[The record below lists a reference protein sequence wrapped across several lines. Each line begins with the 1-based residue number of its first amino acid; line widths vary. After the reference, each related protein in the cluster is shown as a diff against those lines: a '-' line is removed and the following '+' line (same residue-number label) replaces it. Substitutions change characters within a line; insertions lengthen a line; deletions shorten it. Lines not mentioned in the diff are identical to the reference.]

1 MGHRRACPGDLDRD
15 GLCPIIGMAGTSPA
29 MTKWAATSFAPVTGN
44 RAALGGEMLDAVLKA
59 LGQMFSPPFRAVLL
73 KSVGLAIVFL
83 VLIAI
88 VLFRLLEWLSGAGM
102 AWLEAMFGP
111 AVHGPLAMLGW
122 IVAIALGLGLFTGAV
137 LLMPAVTALVAS
149 FFADEIAELVERSHY
164 PADPPGVALP
174 LWLAAVQGA
183 KTALLA
189 IAVYLCVLP
198 FFLFAGA
205 GAVVFFVATAWLLGR
220 EYFQLAA
227 MRFRPVAEATAL
239 RRRHQAT
246 VFTAGLFIAGFVSIP
261 ILNLATPLFGIALMV
276 HMHKRLTGGTV
287 GRVRFNPP

>member
-1 MGHRRACPGDLDRD
+1 
-15 GLCPIIGMAGTSPA
+15 
-29 MTKWAATSFAPVTGN
+29 
-44 RAALGGEMLDAVLKA
+44 MLDAVFKA
-59 LGQMFSPPFRAVLL
+59 LGQMFSPPFRSVLL
-73 KSVGLAIVFL
+73 KSAGLAIVFL
-83 VLIAI
+83 ALVAI
-88 VLFRLLEWLSGAGM
+88 VLFRLLEWLSGAGTE
-102 AWLEAMFGP
+102 WLEAMLGST
-111 AVHGPLAMLGW
+111 VHGLLAVLGF

-149 FFADEIAELVERSHY
+149 FFADEIAELVEQSHY
-164 PADPPGVALP
+164 AADPPGVALP
-174 LWLAAVQGA
+174 LWHATVEGI

-227 MRFRPVAEATAL
+227 MRFRPVAEAKAL

-246 VFTAGLFIAGFVSIP
+246 IFTAGLFIAAFVSIP

-276 HMHKRLTGGTV
+276 HMHKRLT
-287 GRVRFNPP
+287 VRQSP